1 MKHGIWIGLSLAVAA
16 TCASAQQT
24 AIDLPTSKQLMPVP
38 GTPQRTNSLPMAIAA
53 SPDGRYLALLNAG
66 YGTYESEYQQSIAVL
81 DTSTGKVTDFP
92 EARTAPGMPQTLY
105 QGLAFS
111 SDGGH
116 LYASFDSLSAPVAS
130 QPRETGNAIAVY
142 RVDAGHITPERLISI
157 PLQTLAAGHTQNDL
171 GATVPAGK
179 AIPAPAGLAVVKGSD
194 GAEQLLVADGLS
206 DDVLL
211 IDAASG
217 AVRHRFDL
225 STNPV
230 VPSTY
235 PIAVN
240 ATRDGKRGFAALWN
254 GSAVAELDLESGK
267 VAGTLPLMPPSEATA
282 PSSHPTALALSPD
295 QKMLYVALAN
305 RDAVAAVS
313 LRGTRMKLAGIF
325 DTRLPGQTYFGGEP
339 NALALSADGR
349 QLYAANAGTDSVAIF
364 HTGGIS
370 ASRPKQ
376 ADGFVP
382 TEWLPTGLAV
392 TGGRLYVATGKG
404 KGTGPNNRP
413 QPRVVTAPHLRG
425 KSTYIAT
432 LLYGS
437 VAAVDL
443 AQLDAH
449 LPELTKQTVAS
460 NMQNAAAVHIRFQSG
475 ANPIR
480 HVIYIIKENRT
491 YDQIFGDLP
500 AGNNDP
506 SLTMFGRSITPNEHK
521 LAEQFGILDNFY
533 DSGEVSGDGHVWS
546 TAAISSDYTEKTW
559 QQSYRGQER
568 VYDFEGVV
576 ENGFPL
582 TEKISDVNEPQ
593 SSYLW
598 TNLARHQKTY
608 FHFAEFISTHFC
620 GSGEAAPRQSPT
632 EGTPE
637 PEREKCATPAIRP
650 GGAVPEN
657 YGGGTSKYPWAIPLI
672 AENVATKPEL
682 VGHFDPNYP
691 DFQLDFPDQMRFEEF
706 DTYFKRWVA
715 ERNGGRDEMPAF
727 VMLRFPNDHTEG
739 TRAGKPTPSSSVAD
753 NDLAVGRAVEA
764 ISHSPY
770 WNDTAFFIL
779 EDDAQAG
786 ADHVDAHRST
796 ALVISKY
803 APRQTSPLVDHH
815 FYTTVSMVRTMED
828 LLGLPPMNNND
839 AFAPPIATVFG
850 GAGDQPAFDADY
862 SNRDNGLIYTANKPS
877 APGAKESGKMDFR
890 HEDRADPQ
898 KLNVILWKDAKGDA
912 PVPAA
917 LLVPVK
923 HHKDDD
929 D

>member
-1 MKHGIWIGLSLAVAA
+1 
-16 TCASAQQT
+16 
-24 AIDLPTSKQLMPVP
+24 
-38 GTPQRTNSLPMAIAA
+38 
-53 SPDGRYLALLNAG
+53 
-66 YGTYESEYQQSIAVL
+66 
-81 DTSTGKVTDFP
+81 
-92 EARTAPGMPQTLY
+92 
-105 QGLAFS
+105 
-111 SDGGH
+111 
-116 LYASFDSLSAPVAS
+116 
-130 QPRETGNAIAVY
+130 
-142 RVDAGHITPERLISI
+142 
-157 PLQTLAAGHTQNDL
+157 
-171 GATVPAGK
+171 
-179 AIPAPAGLAVVKGSD
+179 
-194 GAEQLLVADGLS
+194 
-206 DDVLL
+206 
-211 IDAASG
+211 
-217 AVRHRFDL
+217 
-225 STNPV
+225 
-230 VPSTY
+230 
-235 PIAVN
+235 
-240 ATRDGKRGFAALWN
+240 
-254 GSAVAELDLESGK
+254 
-267 VAGTLPLMPPSEATA
+267 
-282 PSSHPTALALSPD
+282 
-295 QKMLYVALAN
+295 MLYVALAN

-313 LRGTRMKLAGIF
+313 LRGTGMKLAGTF

-349 QLYAANAGTDSVAIF
+349 RLYAANAGTDSVAIF
-364 HTGGIS
+364 HTRGLPAGK
-370 ASRPKQ
+370 PKP
-376 ADGFVP
+376 ADGFLP
-382 TEWLPTGLAV
+382 TEWLPTGLVADA
-392 TGGRLYVATGKG
+392 GHLYVATGKG
-404 KGTGPNNRP
+404 KGTGPNNQPQRRIAGLTRSHRP
-413 QPRVVTAPHLRG
+413 
-425 KSTYIAT
+425 STYIAA

-443 AQLDAH
+443 AQLDTH

-460 NMQNAAAVHIRFQSG
+460 NMQNAAATHIQFQSG
-475 ANPIR
+475 KNPIR

-491 YDQIFGDLP
+491 YDQVFGDLP

-506 SLTMFGRSITPNEHK
+506 SLTMYGRSITPNEHK
-521 LAEQFGILDNFY
+521 LAERFGILDNFY

-559 QQSYRGQER
+559 QQSYRGKER

-582 TEKISDVNEPQ
+582 TEKISDVNEPE

-598 TNLARHQKTY
+598 TNLARHNKTY
-608 FHFAEFISTHFC
+608 FHFAEFIATHFC
-620 GSGEAAPRQSPT
+620 ASGEPAPRQSPT

-650 GGAVPEN
+650 GAAVPEN

-672 AENVATKPEL
+672 AQNVATKPEL

-706 DTYFKRWVA
+706 DTYFKKWVA
-715 ERNGGRDEMPAF
+715 ERNNGRDEMPDF
-727 VMLRFPNDHTEG
+727 VMLRLPNDHTEG
-739 TRAGKPTPSSSVAD
+739 TRAGKPTPNASVAD

-764 ISHSPY
+764 VSHSPY

-803 APRQTSPLVDHH
+803 APRQATPLVDHR

-828 LLGLPPMNNND
+828 LLDLPPMNNND
-839 AFAPPIATVFG
+839 AFAPPIASVFA
-850 GAGDQPAFDADY
+850 GAGDQPPFDADY

-898 KLNVILWKDAKGDA
+898 KLNVILWKDAKGNA

-929 D
+929 